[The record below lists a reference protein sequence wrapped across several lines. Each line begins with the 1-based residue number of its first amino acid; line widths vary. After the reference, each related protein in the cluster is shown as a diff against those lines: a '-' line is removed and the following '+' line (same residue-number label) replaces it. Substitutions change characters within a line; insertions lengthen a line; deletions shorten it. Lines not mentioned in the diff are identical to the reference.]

1 MGQGKNMERD
11 QLETR
16 LQSVEDKLSRLETL
30 IIKLSDQLDG
40 QTAPLANT
48 MREWVTDY
56 VSMRLQQLVPHTCE
70 HIPPSES
77 EQGPFLEGTDIP
89 CTDEVI
95 HRVGRIPI
103 PFVREMVVQR
113 VAQKAR
119 EDQVNRVD
127 IAYFEKSATF

>member
-1 MGQGKNMERD
+1 MERD

-16 LQSVEDKLSRLETL
+16 LQAMEDKLARLETL
-30 IIKLSDQLDG
+30 MVRLSETLDANV
-40 QTAPLANT
+40 APASTPEANA
-48 MREWVTDY
+48 MRAWVTDY

-70 HIPPSES
+70 HVAQDES
-77 EQGPFLEGTDIP
+77 EQGPFLDGTDIP
-89 CTDEVI
+89 CTDEVV

>member
-1 MGQGKNMERD
+1 MERD
-11 QLETR
+11 QLEAR
-16 LQSVEDKLSRLETL
+16 LQSVESKLTRLETL
-30 IIKLSDQLDG
+30 MIQLSDKLDG
-40 QTAPLANT
+40 QTTPASTPEASA

-70 HIPPSES
+70 HVPHSQS
-77 EQGPFLEGTDIP
+77 EQGPFLDGTDIP

-95 HRVGRIPI
+95 HRIGRIPI

-119 EDQVNRVD
+119 EDQVIRVD
-127 IAYFEKSATF
+127 IAYFEQSATF